1 MVSVRVDVHTHLG
14 QNGVHVCDP
23 LAADELRAWGKRSW
37 DVAPEAHLLAATG
50 AEHAIVLAFDA
61 EPVGVVV
68 PNEYVSATVA
78 GNPRLIG
85 FASVNPTRKNA
96 PRLLEEAITQQGLRG
111 LKLGPT
117 YQHFHPHGKECL
129 DLLEVA
135 DHYRIPVI
143 WHQGTTFTPAAI
155 AEYARPLQLD
165 LPARRF
171 PQLRMWIAHFGH
183 PWADEA
189 LSVVRRHE
197 HFFIDASALDT
208 RPWQLAQALATA
220 SEYRVMERVLFGSD
234 YPFSTIERTIAGLTR
249 AAALCRD
256 LGIAQVTQQ
265 DVDDICSRDSL
276 TLLSIPEPQSSA
288 APDNGDPGP
297 APEAIATKDESN

>member
-14 QNGVHVCDP
+14 QNGVHVCEP
-23 LAADELRAWGKRSW
+23 LAADELRAWGQRSW
-37 DVAPEAHLLAATG
+37 DVTPEAHLSAASE
-50 AEHAIVLAFDA
+50 AERAIVLAFDA

-68 PNEYVSATVA
+68 PNEYVAATVA

-85 FASVNPTRKNA
+85 FASVNPTRPDA
-96 PRLLEEAITQQGLRG
+96 PGLLTDAIENHGLRG

-117 YQHFHPHGKECL
+117 YQHFHPHSKECL

-189 LSVVRRHE
+189 VSVVRRHE

-220 SEYRVMERVLFGSD
+220 FEYRVMDRILFGSD
-234 YPFSTIERTIAGLTR
+234 YPFSTIARTIAGLTR

-256 LGIAQVTQQ
+256 LGIAEVSQQ
-265 DVDDICSRDSL
+265 HVEDICSRDSL
-276 TLLSIPEPQSSA
+276 ALLGIAQPDAPA
-288 APDNGDPGP
+288 APDTEDPSP
-297 APEAIATKDESN
+297 APEAIATKDVTR